1 LLAGS
6 ADAFTGNV
14 RPSRAM
20 RQRTLNAHR
29 GNDNEVAQSVF
40 AVAFAAAALVFDP
53 TSSMALRDV
62 VANQPDIP
70 DKIVPGKTT
79 LKTDGPTD
87 IIGGQDVFSLDF
99 AGKKPQWLKDDAKPK
114 FEAPAMPEF
123 KAPEMPK
130 FEMPKIDIPAPAPA
144 PAPKPVSKPAPEM
157 PKFEAPAMP
166 EFKAPEMPKFEMPKI
181 DIPAPAPAPAPKPA
195 SKPAPEMPKFEAPAM
210 PEFKA
215 PEMPKFEMPKIDI
228 PVPAPAPAPKP
239 ASKPAPAPVPELPKF
254 EFKAP
259 EVPSF
264 GGVGG
269 GGAVLEAPKAAPVA
283 LPPKPVVSDEE
294 KQAAKEA
301 EAIAKAKAK
310 EAEAIAKAEAKSAQ
324 AVTDAVAKE
333 AATEFK
339 ERDSAATEAEKK
351 AAALRADANEAKKI
365 AKEKKDIACET
376 RFGGKFLCIRPL
388 DSGY

>member
-1 LLAGS
+1 LIEGNHRLILASSSDKSKMGSFSKIVALSAALLAGS

-130 FEMPKIDIPAPAPA
+130 FEMPKIDIP
-144 PAPKPVSKPAPEM
+144 
-157 PKFEAPAMP
+157 
-166 EFKAPEMPKFEMPKI
+166 
-181 DIPAPAPAPAPKPA
+181 
-195 SKPAPEMPKFEAPAM
+195 
-210 PEFKA
+210 
-215 PEMPKFEMPKIDI
+215 
-228 PVPAPAPAPKP
+228 VPAPAPAPKP

-324 AVTDAVAKE
+324 AATDAVAKE

>member
-1 LLAGS
+1 LIEGNHRLILASSSDKSKMGSFSKIVALSAALLAGS

-181 DIPAPAPAPAPKPA
+181 DIP
-195 SKPAPEMPKFEAPAM
+195 
-210 PEFKA
+210 
-215 PEMPKFEMPKIDI
+215 
-228 PVPAPAPAPKP
+228 VPAPAPAPKP

-310 EAEAIAKAEAKSAQ
+310 EAEAIVKAEAKSAQ
-324 AVTDAVAKE
+324 AATDAVAKE